1 MISHHPKAIARISPG
16 AGSKSVRVI
25 SVTSGK
31 GGVGK
36 TSVTVNLAVAL
47 ARLGRQVL
55 IWDAD
60 LGLANVDI
68 LLGLNSQYNINHLLN
83 GDKTLE
89 EIIIEGPEGVK
100 IMPASSGIQEMAALS
115 EGQKVRLLNEF
126 DHYNLDLD
134 FLLIDTGAGVSSNVM
149 YFNMAAQECI
159 IVVTPEPAPITDA
172 YALIKIMTT
181 KYHAKRFKIL
191 MNIVSSAEEAKAV
204 FTLLASIADKH
215 LDSIS
220 LDYLGYI
227 PRDEYISR
235 SIKRQR
241 ALLDLYPSSES
252 SKFFNDLAERL
263 INSPMNSNLDGNI
276 KFFWQRLFRS
286 SLLKKTFC
294 R

>member
-1 MISHHPKAIARISPG
+1 MISQNQKAMATKSPEP
-16 AGSKSVRVI
+16 GSKSVRVI

-36 TSVTVNLAVAL
+36 TNITANLAIAL

-60 LGLANVDI
+60 LGLANIDI
-68 LLGLNSQYNINHLLN
+68 LLGLNSRYNINHLLN

-159 IVVTPEPAPITDA
+159 IVVTPEPTSITDA

-181 KYHAKRFKIL
+181 KYNAKRYKIL
-191 MNIVSSAEEAKAV
+191 MNLVSSAEEAKTV
-204 FTLLASIADKH
+204 FTLLASVADKH

-227 PRDEYISR
+227 PRDEYIPE
-235 SIKRQR
+235 SIKKQR
-241 ALLDLYPSSES
+241 ALLDLYPSAES
-252 SKFFNDLAERL
+252 SKFFKDLAKKV
-263 INSPMNSNLDGNI
+263 INSPIKSNLDGNI
-276 KFFWQRLFRS
+276 KFFWQRL
-286 SLLKKTFC
+286 LKY
-294 R
+294 

>member
-1 MISHHPKAIARISPG
+1 MISQNQKTMATKSPEP
-16 AGSKSVRVI
+16 GSKSVRVI

-36 TSVTVNLAVAL
+36 TNITANLAIAL

-60 LGLANVDI
+60 LGLANIDI
-68 LLGLNSQYNINHLLN
+68 LLGLNSRYNINHLLN

-159 IVVTPEPAPITDA
+159 IVVTPEPTSITDA

-181 KYHAKRFKIL
+181 KYNEKSFKIL
-191 MNIVSSAEEAKAV
+191 MNLVSSAEEAKAI
-204 FTLLASIADKH
+204 FTLLASVADKH

-227 PRDEYISR
+227 PRDKYIPE
-235 SIKRQR
+235 SIKKQR

-252 SKFFNDLAERL
+252 SKFFKDLAKRV
-263 INSPMNSNLDGNI
+263 INSPIKSNLDGNI
-276 KFFWQRLFRS
+276 KFFWQRLLRY
-286 SLLKKTFC
+286 
-294 R
+294 

>member
-1 MISHHPKAIARISPG
+1 MISQNQKAMATKSPEP
-16 AGSKSVRVI
+16 GSKSVRVI

-36 TSVTVNLAVAL
+36 TNITANLAIAL

-60 LGLANVDI
+60 LGLANIDI
-68 LLGLNSQYNINHLLN
+68 LLGLNSRYNINHLLN

-159 IVVTPEPAPITDA
+159 IVVTPEPTSITDA

-181 KYHAKRFKIL
+181 KYNEKSFKIL
-191 MNIVSSAEEAKAV
+191 MNLVSSAEEAKAI
-204 FTLLASIADKH
+204 FTLLASVADKH

-227 PRDEYISR
+227 PRDEYIPE
-235 SIKRQR
+235 SIKKQR

-252 SKFFNDLAERL
+252 SKFFKDLAKRV
-263 INSPMNSNLDGNI
+263 INSPIKSNLDGNI
-276 KFFWQRLFRS
+276 KFFWQRLLRY
-286 SLLKKTFC
+286 
-294 R
+294 

>member
-1 MISHHPKAIARISPG
+1 MISQNQKAMATKSPEP
-16 AGSKSVRVI
+16 GSKSVRVI

-36 TSVTVNLAVAL
+36 TNITANLAIAL

-60 LGLANVDI
+60 LGLANIDI
-68 LLGLNSQYNINHLLN
+68 LLGLNSRYNINHLLN

-159 IVVTPEPAPITDA
+159 IVVTPEPTSITDA

-181 KYHAKRFKIL
+181 KYNEKSFKIL
-191 MNIVSSAEEAKAV
+191 MNLVSSAEEAKAI
-204 FTLLASIADKH
+204 FTLLASVADKH

-227 PRDEYISR
+227 PRDEYIPE
-235 SIKRQR
+235 SIKKQR
-241 ALLDLYPSSES
+241 ALLDLYPSAES
-252 SKFFNDLAERL
+252 SKFFKDLAKRV
-263 INSPMNSNLDGNI
+263 INSPIKSNLDGNI
-276 KFFWQRLFRS
+276 KFFWQRLLRY
-286 SLLKKTFC
+286 
-294 R
+294 

>member
-1 MISHHPKAIARISPG
+1 MISQNQKTIATKSPEP
-16 AGSKSVRVI
+16 GSKSVRVI

-36 TSVTVNLAVAL
+36 TNITANLAIAL

-60 LGLANVDI
+60 LGLANIDI
-68 LLGLNSQYNINHLLN
+68 LLGLNSRYNINHLLN

-159 IVVTPEPAPITDA
+159 IVVTPEPTSITDA

-181 KYHAKRFKIL
+181 KYNEKSFKIL
-191 MNIVSSAEEAKAV
+191 MNLVSSAEEAKAI
-204 FTLLASIADKH
+204 FILLASVADKH

-227 PRDEYISR
+227 PRDEYIPE
-235 SIKRQR
+235 SIKKQR

-252 SKFFNDLAERL
+252 SKFFNDLAKRV
-263 INSPMNSNLDGNI
+263 INSPIKSNLDGNI
-276 KFFWQRLFRS
+276 KFFWQRLLRY
-286 SLLKKTFC
+286 
-294 R
+294 

>member
-1 MISHHPKAIARISPG
+1 MATKSPEP
-16 AGSKSVRVI
+16 GSKSVRVI

-36 TSVTVNLAVAL
+36 TNITANLAIAL

-60 LGLANVDI
+60 LGLANIDI
-68 LLGLNSQYNINHLLN
+68 LLGLNSRYNINHLLN

-159 IVVTPEPAPITDA
+159 IVVTPEPTSITDA

-181 KYHAKRFKIL
+181 KYNEKSFKIL
-191 MNIVSSAEEAKAV
+191 MNLVSSAEEAKAI
-204 FTLLASIADKH
+204 FILLASVADKH

-227 PRDEYISR
+227 PRDEYIPE
-235 SIKRQR
+235 SIKKQR

-252 SKFFNDLAERL
+252 SKFFKDLAKRV
-263 INSPMNSNLDGNI
+263 INSPIKSNLDGNI
-276 KFFWQRLFRS
+276 KFFWQRLLRY
-286 SLLKKTFC
+286 
-294 R
+294 

>member
-1 MISHHPKAIARISPG
+1 MATKSPEP
-16 AGSKSVRVI
+16 GSKSVRVI

-36 TSVTVNLAVAL
+36 TNITANLAIAL
-47 ARLGRQVL
+47 ARLGKQVL

-60 LGLANVDI
+60 LGLANIDI
-68 LLGLNSQYNINHLLN
+68 LLGLNSRYNINHLLN

-159 IVVTPEPAPITDA
+159 IVVTPEPTSITDA

-181 KYHAKRFKIL
+181 KYNEKSFKIL
-191 MNIVSSAEEAKAV
+191 MNLVSSAEEAKAI
-204 FTLLASIADKH
+204 FTLLASVADKH

-227 PRDEYISR
+227 PRDEYIPE
-235 SIKRQR
+235 SIKKQR

-252 SKFFNDLAERL
+252 SKFFKDLAKRV
-263 INSPMNSNLDGNI
+263 INSPIKSNLDGNI
-276 KFFWQRLFRS
+276 KFFWQRLLRY
-286 SLLKKTFC
+286 
-294 R
+294 

>member
-1 MISHHPKAIARISPG
+1 MISQNQKTMATKSPEP
-16 AGSKSVRVI
+16 GSKSVRVI

-36 TSVTVNLAVAL
+36 TNITANLAIAL

-60 LGLANVDI
+60 LGLANIDI
-68 LLGLNSQYNINHLLN
+68 LLGLNSRYNINHLLN

-159 IVVTPEPAPITDA
+159 IVVTPEPTSITDA

-181 KYHAKRFKIL
+181 KYNEKSFKIL
-191 MNIVSSAEEAKAV
+191 MNLVSSAEEAKAI
-204 FTLLASIADKH
+204 FTLLASVADKH

-227 PRDEYISR
+227 PRDEYIPE
-235 SIKRQR
+235 SIKKQR
-241 ALLDLYPSSES
+241 ALLDLYPSAES
-252 SKFFNDLAERL
+252 SKFFKDLAKRV
-263 INSPMNSNLDGNI
+263 INSPIKSNLDGNI
-276 KFFWQRLFRS
+276 KFFWQRLLRY
-286 SLLKKTFC
+286 
-294 R
+294 

>member
-1 MISHHPKAIARISPG
+1 MSSTP
-16 AGSKSVRVI
+16 GSKSVRVI

-36 TSVTVNLAVAL
+36 TSITVNLAIAL

-60 LGLANVDI
+60 LGLANIDI
-68 LLGLNSQYNINHLLN
+68 LLGLDSRYNINHLLN

-89 EIIIEGPEGVK
+89 EIIFEGPEGVK
-100 IMPASSGIQEMAALS
+100 ILPASSGIQEMTALS
-115 EGQKVRLLNEF
+115 DGQKIRLLNEF
-126 DHYNLDLD
+126 DHYHVDLD

-149 YFNMAAQECI
+149 YFNMAAQERI
-159 IVVTPEPAPITDA
+159 VVVTPEPAPITDA

-181 KYHAKRFKIL
+181 KYNTKRFKIL

-204 FTLLASIADKH
+204 FTLLASMADKY

-227 PRDEYISR
+227 PRDEYISK

-241 ALLDLYPSSES
+241 ALLDLYPSSEA
-252 SKFFNDLAERL
+252 SKFFKDLAIRV
-263 INSPMNSNLDGNI
+263 IDSPLKSNLDGNI

-286 SLLKKTFC
+286 SLSKNQPNNRLFFE
-294 R
+294 

>member
-1 MISHHPKAIARISPG
+1 MISQNQKAMATKSPEP
-16 AGSKSVRVI
+16 GSKSVRVI

-36 TSVTVNLAVAL
+36 TNITANLAIAL
-47 ARLGRQVL
+47 ARMGRQVL

-60 LGLANVDI
+60 LGLANIDI
-68 LLGLNSQYNINHLLN
+68 LLGLNSRYNINHLLN
-83 GDKTLE
+83 GNKTLE
-89 EIIIEGPEGVK
+89 EIIIDGPDGIK

-159 IVVTPEPAPITDA
+159 IVVTPEPTSITDA
-172 YALIKIMTT
+172 YALIKIMAT
-181 KYHAKRFKIL
+181 KYNAKRFKIL
-191 MNIVSSAEEAKAV
+191 INLVSSAEEAKKI
-204 FTLLASIADKH
+204 FTLLASVADKH

-227 PRDEYISR
+227 PRDEYIPESV
-235 SIKRQR
+235 KKQR

-252 SKFFNDLAERL
+252 SKFFKDLAKRV
-263 INSPMNSNLDGNI
+263 INSPIKSNLDGNI
-276 KFFWQRLFRS
+276 KFFWQRLLS
-286 SLLKKTFC
+286 Y
-294 R
+294 

>member
-1 MISHHPKAIARISPG
+1 MISQNQKAMTTKSPEQI
-16 AGSKSVRVI
+16 SKSVRVI

-36 TSVTVNLAVAL
+36 TNITANLAIAL

-60 LGLANVDI
+60 LGLANIDI
-68 LLGLNSQYNINHLLN
+68 LLGLNSRYNINHLLN

-89 EIIIEGPEGVK
+89 EIIIEGPEGIK

-126 DHYNLDLD
+126 DHYNVDLD

-159 IVVTPEPAPITDA
+159 IVVTPEPTSITDA

-181 KYHAKRFKIL
+181 KYNEKSFKIL
-191 MNIVSSAEEAKAV
+191 MNLVSSAEEAKAI
-204 FTLLASIADKH
+204 FTLLASVADKH

-220 LDYLGYI
+220 LDYLGFI
-227 PRDEYISR
+227 PRDEYIPESV
-235 SIKRQR
+235 KKQR
-241 ALLDLYPSSES
+241 ALLELYPSSES
-252 SKFFNDLAERL
+252 SKFFKDLAKRV
-263 INSPMNSNLDGNI
+263 INSPIKSNLDGNI
-276 KFFWQRLFRS
+276 KFFWQRLLS
-286 SLLKKTFC
+286 Y
-294 R
+294 

>member
-1 MISHHPKAIARISPG
+1 MAAKSPEP
-16 AGSKSVRVI
+16 GSKSVRVI

-36 TSVTVNLAVAL
+36 TNITANLAIAL

-60 LGLANVDI
+60 LGLANIDI

-89 EIIIEGPEGVK
+89 EIIIEGPEGIK

-159 IVVTPEPAPITDA
+159 IVVTPEPTSITDA

-181 KYHAKRFKIL
+181 KYNAKRYKIL
-191 MNIVSSAEEAKAV
+191 MNLVSSAEEAKTV
-204 FTLLASIADKH
+204 FTLLASVADKH

-227 PRDEYISR
+227 PRDKYIPESV
-235 SIKRQR
+235 KKQR

-252 SKFFNDLAERL
+252 SKFFKDLAKRV
-263 INSPMNSNLDGNI
+263 INSPIKSNLDGNI
-276 KFFWQRLFRS
+276 KFFWQRLLRY
-286 SLLKKTFC
+286 
-294 R
+294 

>member
-1 MISHHPKAIARISPG
+1 MATKSPEPG
-16 AGSKSVRVI
+16 NKSVRVI

-36 TSVTVNLAVAL
+36 TNITANLAIAL

-60 LGLANVDI
+60 LGLANIDI
-68 LLGLNSQYNINHLLN
+68 LLGLNSRYNINHLLN

-159 IVVTPEPAPITDA
+159 IVVTPEPTSITDA

-181 KYHAKRFKIL
+181 KYNEKSFKIL
-191 MNIVSSAEEAKAV
+191 MNLVSSAEEAKAI
-204 FTLLASIADKH
+204 FTLLASVADKH

-227 PRDEYISR
+227 PRDKYIPE
-235 SIKRQR
+235 SIKKQR

-252 SKFFNDLAERL
+252 SKFFKDLAKRV
-263 INSPMNSNLDGNI
+263 INSPIKSNLDGNI
-276 KFFWQRLFRS
+276 KFFWQRLLRY
-286 SLLKKTFC
+286 
-294 R
+294 

>member
-1 MISHHPKAIARISPG
+1 
-16 AGSKSVRVI
+16 
-25 SVTSGK
+25 VTSGK

-36 TSVTVNLAVAL
+36 TNITANLAIAL

-60 LGLANVDI
+60 LGLANIDI
-68 LLGLNSQYNINHLLN
+68 LLGLNSRYNINHLLN

-159 IVVTPEPAPITDA
+159 IVVTPEPTSITDA

-181 KYHAKRFKIL
+181 KYNEKSFKIL
-191 MNIVSSAEEAKAV
+191 MNLVSSAEEAKAI
-204 FTLLASIADKH
+204 FTLLASVADKH

-227 PRDEYISR
+227 PRDKYIPE
-235 SIKRQR
+235 SIKKQR

-252 SKFFNDLAERL
+252 SKFFKDLAKRV
-263 INSPMNSNLDGNI
+263 INSPIKSNLDGNI
-276 KFFWQRLFRS
+276 KFFWQRLLRY
-286 SLLKKTFC
+286 
-294 R
+294 

>member
-1 MISHHPKAIARISPG
+1 MATKSPEP
-16 AGSKSVRVI
+16 GSKSVRVI

-36 TSVTVNLAVAL
+36 TNITANLAIAL

-60 LGLANVDI
+60 LGLANIDI
-68 LLGLNSQYNINHLLN
+68 LLGLNSRYNINHLLN

-159 IVVTPEPAPITDA
+159 IVVTPEPTSITDA

-181 KYHAKRFKIL
+181 KYNEKSFKIL
-191 MNIVSSAEEAKAV
+191 MNLVSSAEEAKAI
-204 FTLLASIADKH
+204 FTLLASVADKH

-227 PRDEYISR
+227 PRDEYIPE
-235 SIKRQR
+235 SIKKQR
-241 ALLDLYPSSES
+241 ALLDLYPSAES
-252 SKFFNDLAERL
+252 SKFFKDLAKRV
-263 INSPMNSNLDGNI
+263 INSPIKSNLDGNI
-276 KFFWQRLFRS
+276 KFFWQRLLRY
-286 SLLKKTFC
+286 
-294 R
+294 

>member
-1 MISHHPKAIARISPG
+1 MISQNQKAMATKSPEP
-16 AGSKSVRVI
+16 GSKSVRVI

-36 TSVTVNLAVAL
+36 TNITANLAIAL

-60 LGLANVDI
+60 LGLANIDI
-68 LLGLNSQYNINHLLN
+68 LLGLNSRYNINHLLN

-126 DHYNLDLD
+126 DHYNVNLD

-159 IVVTPEPAPITDA
+159 IVVTPEPTSITDA

-181 KYHAKRFKIL
+181 KYNEKSFKIL
-191 MNIVSSAEEAKAV
+191 MNLVSSAEEAKAI
-204 FTLLASIADKH
+204 FTLLASVADKH

-227 PRDEYISR
+227 PRDEYIPE
-235 SIKRQR
+235 SIKKQR
-241 ALLDLYPSSES
+241 ALLDLYPSAES
-252 SKFFNDLAERL
+252 SKFFKDLAKRV
-263 INSPMNSNLDGNI
+263 INSPIKSNLDGNI
-276 KFFWQRLFRS
+276 KFFWQRLLRY
-286 SLLKKTFC
+286 
-294 R
+294 

>member
-1 MISHHPKAIARISPG
+1 MISQNQKAMATKSPEP
-16 AGSKSVRVI
+16 GSKSVRVI

-36 TSVTVNLAVAL
+36 TNITANLAIAL

-60 LGLANVDI
+60 LGLANIDI
-68 LLGLNSQYNINHLLN
+68 LLGLNSRYNINHLLN

-159 IVVTPEPAPITDA
+159 IVVTPEPTSITDA

-181 KYHAKRFKIL
+181 KYNAKRYKIL
-191 MNIVSSAEEAKAV
+191 MNLVSSAEEAKTI
-204 FTLLASIADKH
+204 FTLLASVADKH

-227 PRDEYISR
+227 PRDEYIPE
-235 SIKRQR
+235 SIKKQR

-252 SKFFNDLAERL
+252 SKFFKDLAKRV
-263 INSPMNSNLDGNI
+263 INSPIKSNLDGNI
-276 KFFWQRLFRS
+276 KFFWQRLLRY
-286 SLLKKTFC
+286 
-294 R
+294 

>member
-1 MISHHPKAIARISPG
+1 MISQNQKAMATKSPEP
-16 AGSKSVRVI
+16 GSKSVRVI

-36 TSVTVNLAVAL
+36 TNITANLAIAL

-60 LGLANVDI
+60 LGLANIDI
-68 LLGLNSQYNINHLLN
+68 LLGLNSRYNINHLLN

-159 IVVTPEPAPITDA
+159 IVVTPEPTSITDA

-181 KYHAKRFKIL
+181 KYNEKSFKIL
-191 MNIVSSAEEAKAV
+191 MNLVSSAEEAKAI
-204 FTLLASIADKH
+204 FILLASVADKH

-227 PRDEYISR
+227 PRDEYIPE
-235 SIKRQR
+235 SIKKQR

-252 SKFFNDLAERL
+252 SKFFKDLAKRV
-263 INSPMNSNLDGNI
+263 INSPIKSNLDGNI
-276 KFFWQRLFRS
+276 KFFWQRLLRY
-286 SLLKKTFC
+286 
-294 R
+294 

>member
-1 MISHHPKAIARISPG
+1 MATKSPEP
-16 AGSKSVRVI
+16 GSKSVRVI

-36 TSVTVNLAVAL
+36 TNITANLAIAL

-60 LGLANVDI
+60 LGLANIDI
-68 LLGLNSQYNINHLLN
+68 LLGLNSRYNINHLLN

-159 IVVTPEPAPITDA
+159 IVVTPEPTSITDA

-181 KYHAKRFKIL
+181 KYNEKSFKIL
-191 MNIVSSAEEAKAV
+191 MNLVSSAEEAKAI
-204 FTLLASIADKH
+204 FTLLASVADKH

-227 PRDEYISR
+227 PRDEYIPE
-235 SIKRQR
+235 SIKKQR

-252 SKFFNDLAERL
+252 SKFFKDLAKRV
-263 INSPMNSNLDGNI
+263 INSPIKSNLDGNI
-276 KFFWQRLFRS
+276 KFFWQRLLRY
-286 SLLKKTFC
+286 
-294 R
+294 

>member
-1 MISHHPKAIARISPG
+1 MISQNQKAMTTKSQEQI
-16 AGSKSVRVI
+16 SKSVRVI

-36 TSVTVNLAVAL
+36 TNITANLAIAL

-60 LGLANVDI
+60 LGLANIDI
-68 LLGLNSQYNINHLLN
+68 LLGLNSRYNINHLLN

-89 EIIIEGPEGVK
+89 EIIIEGPEGIK

-126 DHYNLDLD
+126 DHYNVDLD

-159 IVVTPEPAPITDA
+159 IVVTPEPTSVTDA

-181 KYHAKRFKIL
+181 KYNAKRFKIL
-191 MNIVSSAEEAKAV
+191 INLVSSAEEAKSI
-204 FTLLASIADKH
+204 FTLLASVADKH

-220 LDYLGYI
+220 LDYLGFI
-227 PRDEYISR
+227 PRDEYIPESV
-235 SIKRQR
+235 KKQR
-241 ALLDLYPSSES
+241 ALLELYPSSES
-252 SKFFNDLAERL
+252 SKFFKDLAKRV
-263 INSPMNSNLDGNI
+263 INSPIKSNLDGNI
-276 KFFWQRLFRS
+276 KFFWQRLLS
-286 SLLKKTFC
+286 Y
-294 R
+294 